1 MMISERKNTRGRI
14 EILASILVHCKE
26 GIKKTHIMCKA
37 NVGYEQLCYYLPN
50 LINAGL
56 VTQAIE
62 NGSVIYR
69 TTDSGREFLKSYFDI
84 MRLLAYRNHNN
95 SAQLIT
101 CEKDSEVYWKYK
113 NELNKPLIAM
123 LEETEV

>member
-1 MMISERKNTRGRI
+1 MMIPERKNTRGRI
-14 EILASILVHCKE
+14 EILSSILAHCKE

-37 NVGYEQLCYYLPN
+37 NLGYEQLCYYLPN

-95 SAQLIT
+95 STQLIT

-113 NELNKPLIAM
+113 NQLNKPLIAM

>member
-95 SAQLIT
+95 STQLT

-113 NELNKPLIAM
+113 NEPNEALIAI